1 MDILPKTLIIMKKR
15 KILLLVILTIVSFII
30 FSMIFRNW
38 ELIKGW
44 FI

>member
-1 MDILPKTLIIMKKR
+1 MKKR
-15 KILLLVILTIVSFII
+15 KISLLVLMAILSFII
-30 FSMIFRNW
+30 FSLIFRNW

>member
-1 MDILPKTLIIMKKR
+1 MGYPALTLFIMKK
-15 KILLLVILTIVSFII
+15 KEIWLLVILTIGSFII
-30 FSMIFRNW
+30 FSLIFRNW

>member
-1 MDILPKTLIIMKKR
+1 MKKR
-15 KILLLVILTIVSFII
+15 KISLLVLMAILSFIF
-30 FSMIFRNW
+30 FSLIFRNW